1 MLEVNQ
7 TAPDFSLLDQHGQT
21 RTLAEY
27 QGQWLL
33 IYFYPQDDT
42 PGCTIEACMITEVY
56 DDFAKL
62 GIAVIGV
69 SKDSVESHLNF
80 AQKYNLPFTLL
91 ADTECEMIKNYGAAS
106 DSLSDDGT
114 PRIKR
119 ISYLVNPEGVIAK
132 TYPDVDPAIHA
143 MSILKDVREILG
155 TD

>member
-1 MLEVNQ
+1 MLEINQ

-21 RTLAEY
+21 HSLAEY

-62 GIAVIGV
+62 GVAVVGV

-80 AQKYNLPFTLL
+80 AQKYKLPFTLL
-91 ADTECEMIKNYGAAS
+91 ADTKCEMIAS
-106 DSLSDDGT
+106 YSADGVIGDDGL

-119 ISYLVNPEGVIAK
+119 ISYLINPEGVITK
-132 TYPDVDPAIHA
+132 TYPDVDPSTHA
-143 MSILKDVREILG
+143 MSILKDMREILG
-155 TD
+155 TV

>member
-7 TAPDFSLLDQHGQT
+7 IAPDFSLPDQHGQT

-62 GIAVIGV
+62 GVAVVGV
-69 SKDSVESHLNF
+69 SKDSVESHLKF
-80 AQKYNLPFTLL
+80 AEKYRLPFTLVS
-91 ADTECEMIKNYGAAS
+91 DIDCTMIVDYQANG
-106 DSLSDDGT
+106 DMGDDEK

-119 ISYLVNPEGVIAK
+119 ISYLINPEGIITK
-132 TYPDVDPAIHA
+132 TYPDVDPSTHA
-143 MSILKDVREILG
+143 MSILKDVREIMG
-155 TD
+155 NE